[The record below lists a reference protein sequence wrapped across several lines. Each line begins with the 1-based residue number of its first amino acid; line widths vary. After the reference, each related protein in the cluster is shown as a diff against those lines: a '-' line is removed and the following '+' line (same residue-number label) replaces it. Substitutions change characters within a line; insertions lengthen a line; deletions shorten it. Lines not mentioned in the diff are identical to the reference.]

1 MYTKFQVTAAV
12 NIPDEHGE
20 NKVKP
25 QTYVVDAM
33 SFIEAETRI
42 REVLGSEIIDITAI
56 KGVKFAE
63 IYDGQKEFFF
73 IVQFN
78 ELFIDEK
85 TGKQKKAKFQ
95 CLVNANNIEEAKTL
109 FIDHYLTMADFE
121 ITSIKQT
128 NIIEYIPAKKDSDK

>member
-1 MYTKFQVTAAV
+1 MYTKFQVTATV
-12 NIPDEHGE
+12 SIPDEHGE

-33 SFIEAETRI
+33 SFTEAETRI

-63 IYDGQKEFFF
+63 IYDGQKDYFF

-78 ELFIDEK
+78 VLCIDEK
-85 TGKQKKAKFQ
+85 TGKEKKYKVKS
-95 CLVNANNIEEAKTL
+95 LVNADNIEEAKAL
-109 FIDHYLTMADFE
+109 FLIHYQTMADFD

-128 NIIEYIPAKKDSDK
+128 NIIEYLPAKKD